1 VNSKRL
7 TKEELRHDEFVET
20 TARIT
25 NYLQTNFMTVLVV
38 LAGIALA
45 VVVSVFFIQSQ
56 KRTAV
61 QADQAFFRVTSRYA
75 QGVYSEVLTEAD
87 AVLERFGDRD
97 EGKWTLYY
105 AGAAHLAL
113 SENDRAIERFDE
125 YLARD
130 AGGQYALSARM
141 GKALALESRGD
152 VEQAVSIYQ
161 ELRAETES
169 EDAIHVQAALAETRA
184 LQELGR
190 SDDAI
195 AVLESMLVGAS
206 PEVRQEIE
214 NRLQTLRALRQ

>member
-1 VNSKRL
+1 VSSKRL
-7 TKEELRHDEFVET
+7 TKEDLRHDEFVET

-45 VVVSVFFIQSQ
+45 IVVSVFFIQSQ

-75 QGVYSEVLTEAD
+75 QGVYSEVLIEAD
-87 AVLERFGDRD
+87 AVLERFADRD
-97 EGKWTLYY
+97 EGKWTLYF

-130 AGGQYALSARM
+130 AGGQYVLSARM
-141 GKALALESRGD
+141 GKALALESRG
-152 VEQAVSIYQ
+152 ELEGAVTIYGQ
-161 ELRAETES
+161 LRSETDS

-190 SDDAI
+190 NDEAV

-214 NRLQTLRALRQ
+214 NRLQTLQALRP